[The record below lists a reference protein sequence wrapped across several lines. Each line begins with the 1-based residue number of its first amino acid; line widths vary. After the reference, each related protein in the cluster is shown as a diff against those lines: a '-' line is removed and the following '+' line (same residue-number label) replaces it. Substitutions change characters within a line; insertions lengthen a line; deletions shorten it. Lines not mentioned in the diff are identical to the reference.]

1 MGIIIPM
8 ERIVKKLRN
17 GEFISREAAKEAVVK
32 AVGKGYSP
40 FNAIV
45 MLPAADVRPV
55 VTCGECKY
63 WELSKIEPPFHVCTY
78 VCGATFVRAT
88 VDFCSRGEKREES

>member
-1 MGIIIPM
+1 MTDY
-8 ERIVKKLRN
+8 
-17 GEFISREAAKEAVVK
+17 ISREAAKEAVVR

-55 VTCGECKY
+55 VKARWKPVMCASNPNIQDRDEWYGQLFDCDKCGWTMIGKSNFC
-63 WELSKIEPPFHVCTY
+63 PN
-78 VCGATFVRAT
+78 CGA
-88 VDFCSRGEKREES
+88 SMLNEEKQT